1 MSPKLPSLVAV
12 LIRAQRYINV
22 DYALAGALQ
31 SKADIKSIV
40 LSYDIGCQYYKN
52 LEKRFQSCFPD
63 QLGAVQKLVVRV
75 GKMHLMGHEDQ
86 CQYGFSLNYTDGVG
100 RTDGEECERL
110 WAEFNQAAGSTK
122 QMGRGRRCD
131 TLDDITSAWNWAKL
145 THLG

>member
-1 MSPKLPSLVAV
+1 
-12 LIRAQRYINV
+12 
-22 DYALAGALQ
+22 
-31 SKADIKSIV
+31 
-40 LSYDIGCQYYKN
+40 
-52 LEKRFQSCFPD
+52 
-63 QLGAVQKLVVRV
+63 
-75 GKMHLMGHEDQ
+75 MHLMGHEDQ

-145 THLG
+145 THLGKSFFYSNVQLLIPPELEPLHRGTALRSTSYKPST